1 MHVKVHQGG
10 VVFAEVFKGVYSTI
24 HLYYILHRGQLLESK
39 STMYATFRCI
49 PFCLRYLEYRDTR
62 VFSWGFSLVHNIR
75 TYI

>member
-1 MHVKVHQGG
+1 MHVKVHLGG

-49 PFCLRYLEYRDTR
+49 PFCLARVVGVSRYTCILL
-62 VFSWGFSLVHNIR
+62 G
-75 TYI
+75 